1 MGEVEAMSSEDAAP
15 MPLKLVCGNP
25 GSTLELFGVTVA
37 KAGCVVSECDVVGG
51 VDKEVERRCPSAPSR
66 LLNGEA
72 SPRLT
77 GRFPQ

>member
-1 MGEVEAMSSEDAAP
+1 MGEVEAVSSAEGP

-25 GSTLELFGVTVA
+25 GSTLELLGVTVA
-37 KAGCVVSECDVVGG
+37 KAGCVVSELDVVGG
-51 VDKEVERRCPSAPSR
+51 VEREVERRCPSAPRR
-66 LLNGEA
+66 LLNAEG

>member
-1 MGEVEAMSSEDAAP
+1 MSSAEAGP

-37 KAGCVVSECDVVGG
+37 KAGCVVSECEVVGG
-51 VDKEVERRCPSAPSR
+51 VDREVDRRCPSAPRR
-66 LLNGEA
+66 LLNGEG

>member
-25 GSTLELFGVTVA
+25 GSTLELLGVTVA

-51 VDKEVERRCPSAPSR
+51 VDKEVERRCPSAPRR
-66 LLNGEA
+66 LLNGEG
-72 SPRLT
+72 SLRLT
-77 GRFPQ
+77 GRLPQ